1 MYEKIDYPSMTLHDN
16 VNTPMPI
23 KEGQNAKVLFPNNSI
38 RTFKISHNPD
48 HAAPESGII
57 SLHSPLGQALIG
69 RTVGDEVQYKVGD
82 RVLKVKILGV
92 E

>member
-1 MYEKIDYPSMTLHDN
+1 MY
-16 VNTPMPI
+16 NTAENQMVLRD
-23 KEGQNAKVLFPNNSI
+23 KKNTTQVCTGHSVKVLFPNNSI
-38 RTFKISHNPD
+38 RTFKISQNPD

-69 RTVGDEVQYKVGD
+69 KKTDDEVEYKVGD
-82 RVLKVKILGV
+82 RTLKVKVLGV

>member
-1 MYEKIDYPSMTLHDN
+1 MYKNTDYSPMTLHDN
-16 VNTPMPI
+16 VNAPMPI
-23 KEGQNAKVLFPNNSI
+23 KEGQNVKVLFPNNSI
-38 RTFKISHNPD
+38 RTFKISQNPD

-57 SLHSPLGQALIG
+57 FLHSPLGQALIG
-69 RTVGDEVQYKVGD
+69 KTVGNEVQYKVGD